1 MYYKI
6 TTTENRNLEGGREG
20 NSKRTMDERLAAARE
35 NSSVGHGAQG
45 TKPLTW
51 QQRERTEESADA
63 PTSIYAARRGALGG
77 ERVDVSACAP
87 HDRQGSPDEAWPH
100 GAGDKIDAGRVIAIP
115 RLFGGRRAR
124 SASGSPG
131 PLGHGPSRSA
141 IRLVKTPFKPRST
154 KGRSR
159 PPSTFSLAR
168 SLLPYIRYLS
178 HNGLCFVRTPAH
190 ALMSPRAPCQLLA

>member
-6 TTTENRNLEGGREG
+6 TTTEHRNLEGGREG

-87 HDRQGSPDEAWPH
+87 HDRQGSPDEAWPQ
-100 GAGDKIDAGRVIAIP
+100 GAAGDKIDASSLYRDCLAAGARAVPAARP
-115 RLFGGRRAR
+115 VRRATVLR
-124 SASGSPG
+124 
-131 PLGHGPSRSA
+131 
-141 IRLVKTPFKPRST
+141 
-154 KGRSR
+154 
-159 PPSTFSLAR
+159 AR
-168 SLLPYIRYLS
+168 RFDL
-178 HNGLCFVRTPAH
+178 
-190 ALMSPRAPCQLLA
+190 

>member
-1 MYYKI
+1 MPQP
-6 TTTENRNLEGGREG
+6 
-20 NSKRTMDERLAAARE
+20 MAARGDKLDSGCDTGDGGQE
-35 NSSVGHGAQG
+35 DSSTQPDGGSGYPAKIQFR
-45 TKPLTW
+45 PLTW

-131 PLGHGPSRSA
+131 PQGHGPSRSA
-141 IRLVKTPFKPRST
+141 IRLVNTPFMHPT
-154 KGRSR
+154 K
-159 PPSTFSLAR
+159 LAFNAC
-168 SLLPYIRYLS
+168 LY
-178 HNGLCFVRTPAH
+178 V
-190 ALMSPRAPCQLLA
+190 LA